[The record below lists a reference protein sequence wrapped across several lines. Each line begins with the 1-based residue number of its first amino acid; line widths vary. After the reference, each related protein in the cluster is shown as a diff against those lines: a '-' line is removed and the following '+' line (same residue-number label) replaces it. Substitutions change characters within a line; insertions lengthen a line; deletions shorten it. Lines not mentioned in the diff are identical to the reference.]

1 MKIASQYVE
10 VLAKLLR
17 RLLAALKIGSKCGGT
32 KCQTACKLRFFANFC
47 LARNHLRSFASTS
60 VLTMILL
67 CSAAA
72 SLASDLL
79 MVRSQQSFPEAML
92 TLQTSIKEHG
102 YEITRVQRIDIGLTG
117 MGYKTDKYRIVFV
130 GKPKEIQYLVDK
142 YPVLAAYMPPQ
153 ISIFAEQDE
162 TVLVTANPMIYA
174 DMVDD
179 KKDKVLFKRW
189 ESDIYSVFDD
199 IRDAED

>member
-1 MKIASQYVE
+1 MKIVSQYALCI
-10 VLAKLLR
+10 VLF
-17 RLLAALKIGSKCGGT
+17 C
-32 KCQTACKLRFFANFC
+32 FA
-47 LARNHLRSFASTS
+47 T
-60 VLTMILL
+60 V
-67 CSAAA
+67 
-72 SLASDLL
+72 SLASELL

-92 TLQTSIKEHG
+92 TLQTSIKDHG

-130 GKPKEIQYLVDK
+130 GKPEEIQYLVNN

-153 ISIFAEQDE
+153 ISIFAESGE

-174 DMVDD
+174 EMIDNE
-179 KKDKVLFKRW
+179 KDKVLFKRW
-189 ESDIYSVFDD
+189 ESDVYSVFDD